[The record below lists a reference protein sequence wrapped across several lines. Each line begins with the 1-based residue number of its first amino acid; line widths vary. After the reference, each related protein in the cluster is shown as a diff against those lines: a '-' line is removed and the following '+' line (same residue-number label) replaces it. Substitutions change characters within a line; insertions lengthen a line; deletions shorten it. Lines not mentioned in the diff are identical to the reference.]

1 MRSINFYRAGTHFIE
16 VKISE
21 TGRQQTKMVNGENTL
36 LLTFEDSRY
45 ISFALNDY
53 TTVFKDTEWEEVYK
67 INKLPLVIKSA
78 TNNWRYTVQ
87 MESEAYDLAKASFM
101 GLDAGNDL
109 TEPEHS
115 LMGDAETHL
124 KLLLENIHR
133 VDPAFEMGEVLP
145 TDAKLITYSKD
156 NCYNALV
163 KMAEAFSSEMWVRG
177 KKISLTKIQQDRGRL
192 YQQGQNRGLYTITR
206 EAIEDKNIATRVYA
220 FGSDKN
226 LPPNYLASRLRLPV
240 EADPALVSNVT
251 VTVVPDI
258 STVGFSLHFTP
269 PTIPGITSL
278 HVEFREAGS
287 TGAFSVQAGPA
298 MSPRYLSGF
307 AIGTQLEI
315 KFTTVTNAGT
325 FTTDAITVFEDTT
338 LPELP
343 APHTPYI
350 EKNTDLYGVIEHT
363 EYFDVYPTRTGVVT
377 GVDATDPFK
386 VIDTAIDFDIN
397 EYLINTPAKITFN
410 TGQLAGYTFNLQSY
424 THSTRTIVFLKNAD
438 EKAIDVP
445 NEVLRPAIG
454 DTYVLTDIMMPQ
466 EYVEGA
472 EARLLAEAQKFL
484 DVCSI
489 PQVRY
494 RIDFDPVYLRR
505 KKYMPVIG
513 ELIWIKDEQ
522 LNVERKIR
530 VTATNRSIVNEWDVS
545 VEMADVV
552 SYGTINRITSGLQ
565 TNAQDIENIQKF
577 FANRDALNGRMV
589 LPTTSD
595 VSALQPVYVDPLT
608 NQLFRKL

>member
-1 MRSINFYRAGTHFIE
+1 MKALTFYRGAEEFITIKPDE
-16 VKISE
+16 SCNQVKA
-21 TGRQQTKMVNGENTL
+21 VNGENVLNISFRDT
-36 LLTFEDSRY
+36 RY
-45 ISFALNDY
+45 ISFQLGDY
-53 TTVFKDTEWEEVYK
+53 LTVFGASEWAEVYK
-67 INKLPLVIKSA
+67 INRLPVAQKTAS
-78 TNNWRYTVQ
+78 NDWSYSFQ
-87 MESEAYDLAKASFM
+87 MESEAYDLAKVSFM
-101 GLDAGNDL
+101 GLDSGNDL

-115 LMGDAETHL
+115 LMGDAEWHL
-124 KLLLENIHR
+124 KLLLDNVHR
-133 VDPAFEMGEVLP
+133 VDPDFELGEVLP
-145 TDAKLITYSKD
+145 TDAKLITYSKE

-163 KMAEAFSSEMWVRG
+163 KIAETFGTEFWVQG
-177 KKISLTKIQQDRGRL
+177 KKISLTKVQQDRGRL
-192 YQQGQNRGLYTITR
+192 YRQGQSRGLYTIQR
-206 EAIEDKNIATRVYA
+206 EAIEDKNIATRLYA
-220 FGSDKN
+220 YGSDKN

-251 VTVVPDI
+251 VTVVPDV

-278 HVEFREAGS
+278 HVEFRANGS
-287 TGAFSVQAGPA
+287 ADPYQVQAGPA
-298 MSPRYLSGF
+298 MSPRYLSDF
-307 AIGTQLEI
+307 PAGTQLEVRF
-315 KFTTVTNAGT
+315 KTVTNAGT
-325 FTTDAITVFEDTT
+325 FTTDPITVFEDTT

-363 EYFDVYPTRTGVVT
+363 EYFDIYPTRTGVVT

-386 VIDTAIDFDIN
+386 VVDTDIDFDIN

-410 TGQLAGYTFNLQSY
+410 TGQLSGYTFNLQSY
-424 THSTRTIVFLKNAD
+424 THATRTIVFLKNAD

-454 DTYVLTDIMMPQ
+454 DTYVLTDIMMPL
-466 EYVEGA
+466 EYVQDA
-472 EARLLAEAQKFL
+472 EARLLAEAEKFL

-494 RIDFDPVYLRR
+494 RVAFDEKYLRR

-565 TNAQDIENIQKF
+565 TNAQDIENIQRF
-577 FANRDALNGRMV
+577 FASRDVMNGRMV
-589 LPTTSD
+589 LPTITD
-595 VSALQPVYVDPLT
+595 TSALQPVYIDPAT
-608 NQLFRKL
+608 GQLFRKI